1 MDIRERIT
9 KFVST
14 VPGVVSCKAYGSS
27 IGYQSGYSK
36 DEKKQVDLIVMVDDI
51 KKFYKENLKKNAYM
65 YKLIPKIYF
74 SRTSEKT
81 LRSAAGICYTTDI
94 HYGGDIYKMGVIEKR
109 DVLDDLLN
117 WKTYYIAGRFQK
129 EMYTVVK
136 DEEIEKATEK
146 NWKNAITVTCLL
158 LDKEKPTIIDFYET
172 LCSLSYK
179 GDSRKALKAE
189 DPNKVKKLASGSKD
203 YFDKIY
209 KEKTNLFKENKNGIV
224 EINYDLVMKEVKN
237 LPSNLYKELKGLDNT
252 KDLENN
258 LIKMREIIDRY
269 LVNIISSSSKGQT
282 LKGILTTGPA
292 NSISYAFEKLK
303 KGRKK

>member
-14 VPGVVSCKAYGSS
+14 IPGVVSCKAYGSS

-36 DEKKQVDLIVMVDDI
+36 DEKKQVDLIVMVDNI
-51 KKFYKENLKKNAYM
+51 KEFYKDNLKKNAYM
-65 YKLIPKIYF
+65 YKLTPKIYF
-74 SRTSEKT
+74 SLASEKT
-81 LRSAAGICYTTDI
+81 LRKAARICYTSDI
-94 HYGGDIYKMGVIEKR
+94 NYGGDIYKMGIIEKR

-129 EMYTVVK
+129 EMYTVVR
-136 DEEIEKATEK
+136 DEEVEEATEK
-146 NWKNAITVTCLL
+146 NWKNAVTVSCIMI
-158 LDKEKPTIIDFYET
+158 DKENPTIIDFYET

-203 YFDKIY
+203 FFDKVY
-209 KEKTNLFKENKNGIV
+209 RDKTNLFKENKDGIV
-224 EINYDLVMKEVKN
+224 EINYNLVMKEVKN
-237 LPSNLYKELKGLDNT
+237 LPSDLYKELKGYDNT
-252 KDLENN
+252 KDLDNN
-258 LIKMREIIDRY
+258 LIKMREIINEY
-269 LVNIISSSSKGQT
+269 LTNIISSSSKGQT
-282 LKGILTTGPA
+282 LKGILTTGPV